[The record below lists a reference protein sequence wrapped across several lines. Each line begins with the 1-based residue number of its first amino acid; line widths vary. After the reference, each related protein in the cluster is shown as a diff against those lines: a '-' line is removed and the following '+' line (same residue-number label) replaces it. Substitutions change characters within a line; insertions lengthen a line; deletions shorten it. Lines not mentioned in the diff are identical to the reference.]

1 MHFRD
6 YSVISYINLT
16 SQLTL
21 GEQMD
26 SAEKSALLKFAAG
39 VVVILLLSFFSSGAL
54 WLLPIWI
61 VFWIYILMF
70 ALVKE
75 LSEKVLDKL
84 GFEGHGIIK
93 TVLQLG
99 MVLFA
104 YAVLSIV
111 LILFFFIIGPSI
123 GI

>member
-1 MHFRD
+1 
-6 YSVISYINLT
+6 
-16 SQLTL
+16 
-21 GEQMD
+21 MD

-104 YAVLSIV
+104 YAVLSII